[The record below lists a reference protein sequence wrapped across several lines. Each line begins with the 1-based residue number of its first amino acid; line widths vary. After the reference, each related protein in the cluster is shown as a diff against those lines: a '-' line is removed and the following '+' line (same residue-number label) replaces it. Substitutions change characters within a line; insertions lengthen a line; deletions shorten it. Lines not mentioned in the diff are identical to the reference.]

1 MQVNA
6 VDTTVRSQFV
16 VVIDYG
22 LGNLFSVKRAL
33 EYIGAQ
39 VEITSNPK
47 KILNA
52 EHLVLPGVGTF
63 GDGMKGL
70 KERGLVE
77 PIKEYVKTGKSL
89 LGVCLGMQLL
99 MSEGQE
105 FGIYKGL
112 DVIQGRTMRLKPSV
126 KNGNFY
132 KVPHIGWNSLFY
144 PKDVSHRDSFAN
156 PRRSSPWDNTIL
168 GSLSEGVFMYF
179 VHSNVIMLENSS
191 YHLAETIYGDNV
203 FCSVVRK
210 GNIYGCQFHPE
221 RSGEEGLRIYRNFV
235 FGTKKSE
242 RCLGKN

>member
-1 MQVNA
+1 MGFSVQ
-6 VDTTVRSQFV
+6 SQSV
-16 VVIDYG
+16 VIIDYG

-39 VEITSNPK
+39 VEITSNPP
-47 KILNA
+47 KIFNA

-70 KERGLVE
+70 KEKGLVE
-77 PIKEYVKTGKSL
+77 PIKEYVKSGKSL
-89 LGVCLGMQLL
+89 LGICLGMQLL

-112 DVIQGRTMRLKPSV
+112 DVIQGRTMHLKSSV

-144 PKDVSHRDSFAN
+144 PKDVSRRDSFAN

-168 GSLSEGVFMYF
+168 ESLSEGAFMYF
-179 VHSNVIMLENSS
+179 VHSNVIMPENSS
-191 YHLAETIYGDNV
+191 YCLAETIYGDNV

-210 GNIYGCQFHPE
+210 GNIYGCQSHPE
-221 RSGEEGLRIYRNFV
+221 RSGEEGLKIYRKFV
-235 FGTKKSE
+235 FDAKKDE
-242 RCLGKN
+242 RCLERN